1 MTAPPIAPEKTLRP
15 LPSLSKEPKVDGV
28 LKDLAPAQDIKMPSG
43 AITASSALSLKAA
56 FRKDT
61 LYLGVKVTDDKL
73 TPGDEL
79 TVSIYFPGAGTTAK
93 GHAFRFGADGVRP
106 PDPALEIPPFA
117 VEAVKAVVKEEPK
130 GLTFEIT
137 LPVRALPRFQARTQL
152 AVDICLDYLDDD
164 GDQKTQLSSCTA
176 GEMVGGPARI
186 PDELRRVVKV
196 PPPADVE

>member
-79 TVSIYFPGAGTTAK
+79 TLSLFFPGAGSTAK
-93 GHAFRFGADGVRP
+93 GHAFRFGSEGMRA
-106 PDPALEIPPFA
+106 PDPALEIPPWA
-117 VEAVKAVVKEEPK
+117 VEAVKAAVKDEPK
-130 GLTFEIT
+130 GFTLEIA

-152 AVDICLDYLDDD
+152 ALDVCLDYLDDD
-164 GDQKTQLSSCTA
+164 GGAKTQLSSCSS
-176 GEMVGGPARI
+176 
-186 PDELRRVVKV
+186 
-196 PPPADVE
+196 